1 MKFNRAMKAVR
12 QGKKVGRKCWNKNP
26 KGEEYI
32 EIKVFD
38 KDEGFEKVA
47 FGDGI
52 EYFIVKDDLEAED
65 WEIYK
70 NYALHL
76 GSLMVKGGIVQIPEE
91 TTYNGDMIGY
101 DRPDIMITDT
111 KQGFEITWLHLKD
124 NIYICDRCLINRVS
138 WNTLKEAGYV
148 DGKEVTI
155 DSKRC
160 RIRLMTGSNGA
171 SGSYGKGCHN
181 EWDEF
186 MDQYNEDD
194 DLTHY
199 NGIYTWCKEVD
210 CYDSDYR
217 SIRGYASA
225 RSCSN
230 YNAEGTGTYVAFRP
244 VLEIL
249 NHEDEKDE
257 K

>member
-1 MKFNRAMKAVR
+1 MKFNKAMKAVR
-12 QGKKVGRKCWNKNP
+12 QGKKVRRRCWGNSK
-26 KGEEYI
+26 EEYI
-32 EIKVFD
+32 ELKVFD

-47 FGDGI
+47 FGDGV

-70 NYALHL
+70 DNTLHF

-91 TTYNGDMIGY
+91 PTYNGDMIGY
-101 DRPDIMITDT
+101 NRPDIMITDT
-111 KQGFEITWLHLKD
+111 KPGFEITWLHLKD

-160 RIRLMTGSNGA
+160 RIRLMTGSNGT
-171 SGSYGKGCHN
+171 SGSYGKACHN

-186 MDQYNEDD
+186 MDQYNEDN

-199 NGIYTWCKEVD
+199 NDIYIWCKEVD
-210 CYDSDYR
+210 CDASGCR
-217 SIRGYASA
+217 SIRGCYSA
-225 RSCSN
+225 RGCNFSYAAYSG
-230 YNAEGTGTYVAFRP
+230 ASIAFRP
-244 VLEIL
+244 ALEIL
-249 NHEDEKDE
+249 ASEDEKDE

>member
-1 MKFNRAMKAVR
+1 MKFNKAMKAVR
-12 QGKKVGRKCWNKNP
+12 QGKKVRRRCWGNSK
-26 KGEEYI
+26 EEYI
-32 EIKVFD
+32 ELKVFD

-47 FGDGI
+47 FGDGV

-70 NYALHL
+70 DNTLHF

-91 TTYNGDMIGY
+91 PTYNGDMIGY
-101 DRPDIMITDT
+101 NRPDIMITDT
-111 KQGFEITWLHLKD
+111 KPGFEITWLHLKD

-171 SGSYGKGCHN
+171 SGSYGKACHN

-186 MDQYNEDD
+186 MDQYNEDN

-199 NGIYTWCKEVD
+199 NDIYIWCKEVD
-210 CYDSDYR
+210 CDASDFR
-217 SIRGYASA
+217 SIRGYNSA
-225 RSCSN
+225 RDCSSS
-230 YNAEGTGTYVAFRP
+230 YASGTSSSVAFRP
-244 VLEIL
+244 ALEIL
-249 NHEDEKDE
+249 ASEDEKDE

>member
-1 MKFNRAMKAVR
+1 MKFNKAMKAVR
-12 QGKKVGRKCWNKNP
+12 QGEKVGRKLWRKNH

-32 EIKVFD
+32 ELKEFD
-38 KDEGFEKVA
+38 EDEGFEKVA
-47 FGDGI
+47 FGDGT

-70 NYALHL
+70 NNVLHF

-111 KQGFEITWLHLKD
+111 KPGFEISWLHLKD

-155 DSKRC
+155 DSKRY

-186 MDQYNEDD
+186 MDKYNEDN

-199 NGIYTWCKEVD
+199 KDIYAWCKEVNCDYSD
-210 CYDSDYR
+210 CR
-217 SIRGYASA
+217 SLRGYASA
-225 RSCSN
+225 RGYSYSN
-230 YNAEGTGTYVAFRP
+230 TPDTDTLVAFRP

>member
-1 MKFNRAMKAVR
+1 MKFNRAMDAVKG
-12 QGKKVGRKCWNKNP
+12 GKKVARRKWQQDKNLAKLYIWKP
-26 KGEEYI
+26 ERFVIYNYGATYPMTEEDMLA
-32 EIKVFD
+32 K
-38 KDEGFEKVA
+38 
-47 FGDGI
+47 
-52 EYFIVKDDLEAED
+52 D
-65 WEIYK
+65 WEIVDERMY
-70 NYALHL
+70 L
-76 GSLMVKGGIVQIPEE
+76 GSLMVKGGIVQIPEDP
-91 TTYNGDMIGY
+91 TCDGDMIGY
-101 DRPDIMITDT
+101 NRLDIMITNT
-111 KQGFEITWLHLKD
+111 KRGFEIAWLHLKD

-171 SGSYGKGCHN
+171 SGSYGKRCHN

-199 NGIYTWCKEVD
+199 NDIYTWCKEVVCD
-210 CYDSDYR
+210 ASDYR

-225 RSCSN
+225 RGYSS
-230 YNAEGTGTYVAFRP
+230 YDATGTGTYVAFRP